1 MKKRLFSILGILLAI
16 FSFTNVFALSKSDM
30 TTLKL
35 KSIKKLT
42 NPSGFSSVQGGTTT
56 DKYIVSLFRNSTDT
70 KTAIVVLN
78 KNNYKKTKLGGT
90 NYKLGHGNSA
100 TYNNKTNE
108 VLTMDKNIVHVLS
121 ASTFKEKKKIK
132 LDKTYHA
139 IGYDSKT
146 NQYVLASSSGNK
158 TIFHIM
164 DENFK
169 EKSKFSI
176 VVNMTRQ
183 SLTVKNGVIYYC
195 TYESGKKTK
204 YQKQYDGVLK
214 SKENAIYVYDLNGNK
229 KTIYYIPKTYNNES
243 FNEIENVSFDGD
255 KIIVQFNQHGK
266 TGYYTSVSKL
276 KNYTLTGN
284 SKNNS
289 SNTNNN
295 TNNTN
300 SNNNSNSTNKSDSSN
315 NTNKDSSSNNNS
327 SSTNNNNKD
336 NTNSSKNNT
345 NDSSKND
352 GNTNNTNNGNDNV
365 NSSNTNNGNSV
376 NNSTSSSTSS
386 NDENN
391 IKDTNT
397 SSNDES
403 NIKDTNTS
411 TNEKTSNNISNNN
424 SNVGDNISSNT
435 QVVKVPN
442 TASSSYFWVIG
453 LIVLG
458 MVFTYI
464 KRINKK

>member
-70 KTAIVVLN
+70 KTAIVILN

-90 NYKLGHGNSA
+90 NYKLGHSNSA

-121 ASTFKEKKKIK
+121 ATTFKEKKKIK
-132 LDKTYHA
+132 LDKMYHA

-146 NQYVLASSSGNK
+146 NQYVLAASSGNK

-164 DENFK
+164 DVNFK

-266 TGYYTSVSKL
+266 AGYYTSISKL

-289 SNTNNN
+289 SNTKNN
-295 TNNTN
+295 TNNVN
-300 SNNNSNSTNKSDSSN
+300 SNSSSNSTNKSDSSN
-315 NTNKDSSSNNNS
+315 NNLSNINNKNETNNNINSSNNETNSSNNTFNINNTNTSNKDS
-327 SSTNNNNKD
+327 
-336 NTNSSKNNT
+336 
-345 NDSSKND
+345 
-352 GNTNNTNNGNDNV
+352 
-365 NSSNTNNGNSV
+365 
-376 NNSTSSSTSS
+376 
-386 NDENN
+386 
-391 IKDTNT
+391 NT
-397 SSNDES
+397 SSNGL
-403 NIKDTNTS
+403 KDTQNTNTS
-411 TNEKTSNNISNNN
+411 NTNKTSNNSISNNTKRSTAN
-424 SNVGDNISSNT
+424 NISNVDNSRSST
-435 QVVKVPN
+435 KIVKVPN
-442 TASSSYFWVIG
+442 TDTNSYIEIIG
-453 LIVLG
+453 LFIIVGALLFI
-458 MVFTYI
+458 VKLKIFYE
-464 KRINKK
+464 K

>member
-70 KTAIVVLN
+70 KTAIVILN

-90 NYKLGHGNSA
+90 NYKLGHSNSA

-121 ASTFKEKKKIK
+121 ATTFKEKKKIK

-146 NQYVLASSSGNK
+146 NQYVLAASSGNK

-164 DENFK
+164 DVNFK

-266 TGYYTSVSKL
+266 AGYYTSISKL

-284 SKNNS
+284 SKNNNS
-289 SNTNNN
+289 SNTKNN
-295 TNNTN
+295 TNNVN
-300 SNNNSNSTNKSDSSN
+300 SNSSSNSTNKSDSSN
-315 NTNKDSSSNNNS
+315 NNSNNTNKDNSSNNNLS
-327 SSTNNNNKD
+327 NINNKNETNNNINSS
-336 NTNSSKNNT
+336 NNETNSSNNTFNINNT
-345 NDSSKND
+345 NTSNKDS
-352 GNTNNTNNGNDNV
+352 
-365 NSSNTNNGNSV
+365 
-376 NNSTSSSTSS
+376 
-386 NDENN
+386 
-391 IKDTNT
+391 NT
-397 SSNDES
+397 SSNGL
-403 NIKDTNTS
+403 KDTQNTNTS
-411 TNEKTSNNISNNN
+411 NTNKTSNNSISNNTKRSTAN
-424 SNVGDNISSNT
+424 NISNVDNSRSST
-435 QVVKVPN
+435 KIVKVPN
-442 TASSSYFWVIG
+442 TDTNSYIEIIG
-453 LIVLG
+453 LFIIVGALLFI
-458 MVFTYI
+458 VKLKIFYE
-464 KRINKK
+464 K

>member
-42 NPSGFSSVQGGTTT
+42 NPRGFSSVQGGTTT

-121 ASTFKEKKKIK
+121 ATTFKEKKKIK

-146 NQYVLASSSGNK
+146 NQYVLAASSGNK

-164 DENFK
+164 DETFK

-243 FNEIENVSFDGD
+243 FNEIENVSFNGD

-266 TGYYTSVSKL
+266 AGYYTSISKL

-284 SKNNS
+284 TKNNS
-289 SNTNNN
+289 SNTKNN
-295 TNNTN
+295 TNNVN
-300 SNNNSNSTNKSDSSN
+300 SNSSSNSTNISDSSNNNSN
-315 NTNKDSSSNNNS
+315 NTNKDNSSNNNLS
-327 SSTNNNNKD
+327 NINNKNETNNNMNSS
-336 NTNSSKNNT
+336 NNETNSSNNTFNINNT
-345 NDSSKND
+345 NTSNKDS
-352 GNTNNTNNGNDNV
+352 
-365 NSSNTNNGNSV
+365 
-376 NNSTSSSTSS
+376 
-386 NDENN
+386 
-391 IKDTNT
+391 NT
-397 SSNDES
+397 SSNGL
-403 NIKDTNTS
+403 KDTQNTNTS
-411 TNEKTSNNISNNN
+411 NTNKTSNNSISNNTKRSTAN
-424 SNVGDNISSNT
+424 NISNVDNSRSST
-435 QVVKVPN
+435 KIVKVPN
-442 TASSSYFWVIG
+442 TDTNSYIEIIG
-453 LIVLG
+453 LFIIVGALLFI
-458 MVFTYI
+458 VKLKIFYE
-464 KRINKK
+464 K

>member
-70 KTAIVVLN
+70 KTAIVILN

-90 NYKLGHGNSA
+90 NYKLGHSNSA

-121 ASTFKEKKKIK
+121 ATTFKEKKKIK
-132 LDKTYHA
+132 LNKTYHA

-146 NQYVLASSSGNK
+146 NQYVLAASSGNK

-164 DENFK
+164 DVNFK

-266 TGYYTSVSKL
+266 AGYYTSISKL

-284 SKNNS
+284 SKNNNS
-289 SNTNNN
+289 SNTKNN
-295 TNNTN
+295 TNNVN
-300 SNNNSNSTNKSDSSN
+300 SNSSSNSTNKSDSSN
-315 NTNKDSSSNNNS
+315 NNSNNTNKDNSSNNNLS
-327 SSTNNNNKD
+327 NINNKNETNNNINSS
-336 NTNSSKNNT
+336 NNETNSSSNTFNINNT
-345 NDSSKND
+345 NTSNKDS
-352 GNTNNTNNGNDNV
+352 
-365 NSSNTNNGNSV
+365 
-376 NNSTSSSTSS
+376 
-386 NDENN
+386 
-391 IKDTNT
+391 NT
-397 SSNDES
+397 SSNGL
-403 NIKDTNTS
+403 KDTQNTNTS
-411 TNEKTSNNISNNN
+411 NTNKTSNNSISNNTKRSTAN
-424 SNVGDNISSNT
+424 NISNVDNSRSST
-435 QVVKVPN
+435 KIVKVPN
-442 TASSSYFWVIG
+442 TDTNSYIEIIG
-453 LIVLG
+453 LFIIVGALLFI
-458 MVFTYI
+458 VKLKIFYE
-464 KRINKK
+464 K

>member
-30 TTLKL
+30 ATLKL

-42 NPSGFSSVQGGTTT
+42 NPRGFSSVQGGTTT

-70 KTAIVVLN
+70 KTAIVILN

-108 VLTMDKNIVHVLS
+108 VLTIDKNIVHVLS
-121 ASTFKEKKKIK
+121 ATTFKEKKKIK

-146 NQYVLASSSGNK
+146 NQYVLAASSGNK

-164 DENFK
+164 DVNFK

-266 TGYYTSVSKL
+266 AGYYTSISKL

-284 SKNNS
+284 TK
-289 SNTNNN
+289 NN
-295 TNNTN
+295 TNNVN
-300 SNNNSNSTNKSDSSN
+300 SNSSSNSTNKSDSSN
-315 NTNKDSSSNNNS
+315 NNSNNTNKDNSSNNNLS
-327 SSTNNNNKD
+327 NINNKNETNNNINSS
-336 NTNSSKNNT
+336 NNETNSSSNTFNINNT
-345 NDSSKND
+345 NISNKDS
-352 GNTNNTNNGNDNV
+352 
-365 NSSNTNNGNSV
+365 
-376 NNSTSSSTSS
+376 
-386 NDENN
+386 
-391 IKDTNT
+391 NT
-397 SSNDES
+397 SSNGL
-403 NIKDTNTS
+403 KDTQNTNTS
-411 TNEKTSNNISNNN
+411 NTNKTSNNSISNNTKRSTAN
-424 SNVGDNISSNT
+424 NISNVDNSRSST
-435 QVVKVPN
+435 KIVKVPN
-442 TASSSYFWVIG
+442 TDTNSYIEIIG
-453 LIVLG
+453 LFIIVGALLFI
-458 MVFTYI
+458 VKLKIFYE
-464 KRINKK
+464 K

>member
-42 NPSGFSSVQGGTTT
+42 NPRGFSSVQGGTTT

-70 KTAIVVLN
+70 KTAVVVLN

-121 ASTFKEKKKIK
+121 ATTFKEKKKIK
-132 LDKTYHA
+132 LDKTYHS

-146 NQYVLASSSGNK
+146 NQYVLAASSGNK

-266 TGYYTSVSKL
+266 AGYYTSISKL

-284 SKNNS
+284 TKNNSS

-295 TNNTN
+295 TNNVN
-300 SNNNSNSTNKSDSSN
+300 SNSNSNSTNKSDSSN

-327 SSTNNNNKD
+327 SNTNNKNKD

-345 NDSSKND
+345 NNV
-352 GNTNNTNNGNDNV
+352 NNSNNVNGNV
-365 NSSNTNNGNSV
+365 NSSNTNNDNNTNNST
-376 NNSTSSSTSS
+376 NNSTSS
-386 NDENN
+386 ND
-391 IKDTNT
+391 K
-397 SSNDES
+397 S
-403 NIKDTNTS
+403 NIKDTNIS
-411 TNEKTSNNISNNN
+411 TNEKISNNN
-424 SNVGDNISSNT
+424 SNNISNVGDNISSNT
-435 QVVKVPN
+435 QVVSVPN
-442 TASSSYFWVIG
+442 TASSSYFGIIG

-464 KRINKK
+464 KRISNK

>member
-42 NPSGFSSVQGGTTT
+42 NPRGFSSVQGGTTT

-78 KNNYKKTKLGGT
+78 KKNYKKTKLGGT

-121 ASTFKEKKKIK
+121 ATTFKEKKKIK

-146 NQYVLASSSGNK
+146 NQYVLAASSGNK

-164 DENFK
+164 DETFK

-266 TGYYTSVSKL
+266 AGYYTSISKL

-284 SKNNS
+284 TK
-289 SNTNNN
+289 NN
-295 TNNTN
+295 TNNVN
-300 SNNNSNSTNKSDSSN
+300 SNSSSNSTNISDSSN
-315 NTNKDSSSNNNS
+315 NNLSNINNKNETNNNMNSSNNETNSSNNTFNINNTNTSNKDS
-327 SSTNNNNKD
+327 
-336 NTNSSKNNT
+336 
-345 NDSSKND
+345 
-352 GNTNNTNNGNDNV
+352 
-365 NSSNTNNGNSV
+365 
-376 NNSTSSSTSS
+376 
-386 NDENN
+386 
-391 IKDTNT
+391 NT
-397 SSNDES
+397 SSNGL
-403 NIKDTNTS
+403 KDTQNTNTS
-411 TNEKTSNNISNNN
+411 NTNKTSNNSISNNTKRSTAN
-424 SNVGDNISSNT
+424 NISNVDSSRSST
-435 QVVKVPN
+435 KIVKVPN
-442 TASSSYFWVIG
+442 TDTNSYIEIIG
-453 LIVLG
+453 LFIIVGALLFI
-458 MVFTYI
+458 VKLKIFYE
-464 KRINKK
+464 K

>member
-42 NPSGFSSVQGGTTT
+42 NPRGFSSVQGGTTT

-121 ASTFKEKKKIK
+121 ATTFKEKKKIK

-266 TGYYTSVSKL
+266 AGYYTSISKL

-284 SKNNS
+284 SKNNNSSNTKNNS

-295 TNNTN
+295 TNNVN
-300 SNNNSNSTNKSDSSN
+300 SNSNSNSTNKSDSSN

-327 SSTNNNNKD
+327 SNTNNNNKD

-345 NDSSKND
+345 NNV
-352 GNTNNTNNGNDNV
+352 NNSNNVNGNV
-365 NSSNTNNGNSV
+365 NSSNTNNDNNTNNST
-376 NNSTSSSTSS
+376 NNSTSS
-386 NDENN
+386 ND
-391 IKDTNT
+391 K
-397 SSNDES
+397 S
-403 NIKDTNTS
+403 NIKDTNIS
-411 TNEKTSNNISNNN
+411 TNEKISNNN
-424 SNVGDNISSNT
+424 SNNISNVGDNSNSNT
-435 QVVKVPN
+435 QVVSVPN
-442 TASSSYFWVIG
+442 TATSSYFGIIG

-464 KRINKK
+464 KRISNK

>member
-70 KTAIVVLN
+70 KTAIVILN

-108 VLTMDKNIVHVLS
+108 VLTIDKNIVHVLS
-121 ASTFKEKKKIK
+121 ATTFKEKKKIK

-164 DENFK
+164 DINFK

-266 TGYYTSVSKL
+266 AGYYTSISKL

-284 SKNNS
+284 SKNNNS
-289 SNTNNN
+289 SNTKNN
-295 TNNTN
+295 TNNVN
-300 SNNNSNSTNKSDSSN
+300 SNSSSNSTNKSDSSN
-315 NTNKDSSSNNNS
+315 NNSNNTNKDNSSNNNLS
-327 SSTNNNNKD
+327 NINNKNETNNNN
-336 NTNSSKNNT
+336 NINSSNNETNSSNNTFNINNT
-345 NDSSKND
+345 NTSNKDS
-352 GNTNNTNNGNDNV
+352 
-365 NSSNTNNGNSV
+365 
-376 NNSTSSSTSS
+376 
-386 NDENN
+386 
-391 IKDTNT
+391 NT
-397 SSNDES
+397 SSNGL
-403 NIKDTNTS
+403 KDTQNTNTS
-411 TNEKTSNNISNNN
+411 NTNKTSNNSISNNTKRSTAN
-424 SNVGDNISSNT
+424 NISNVDNSRSST
-435 QVVKVPN
+435 KIVKVPN
-442 TASSSYFWVIG
+442 TDTNSYIEIIG
-453 LIVLG
+453 LFIIVGALLFI
-458 MVFTYI
+458 VKLKIFYE
-464 KRINKK
+464 K

>member
-1 MKKRLFSILGILLAI
+1 MQYLVLLMFLLLVRVI
-16 FSFTNVFALSKSDM
+16 

-42 NPSGFSSVQGGTTT
+42 NPRGFSSVQGGTTT

-121 ASTFKEKKKIK
+121 ATTFKEKKKIK

-146 NQYVLASSSGNK
+146 NQYVLAASSGNK

-243 FNEIENVSFDGD
+243 FNEIENVSFNGD

-266 TGYYTSVSKL
+266 AGYYTSISKL

-284 SKNNS
+284 TKNNS
-289 SNTNNN
+289 SNTKNN
-295 TNNTN
+295 TNNVN
-300 SNNNSNSTNKSDSSN
+300 SNSSSNSTNISDSSNNNSN
-315 NTNKDSSSNNNS
+315 NTNKDNSSNNNLS
-327 SSTNNNNKD
+327 NINNKNETTNNMNSSNNE
-336 NTNSSKNNT
+336 TNSSNNTFNINNT
-345 NDSSKND
+345 NTSNKDS
-352 GNTNNTNNGNDNV
+352 
-365 NSSNTNNGNSV
+365 
-376 NNSTSSSTSS
+376 
-386 NDENN
+386 
-391 IKDTNT
+391 NT
-397 SSNDES
+397 SSNGL
-403 NIKDTNTS
+403 KDTQNTNTS
-411 TNEKTSNNISNNN
+411 NTNKTSNNSISNNTKRSTAN
-424 SNVGDNISSNT
+424 NISNVDNSRSST
-435 QVVKVPN
+435 KIVKVPN
-442 TASSSYFWVIG
+442 TDTNSYIEIIG
-453 LIVLG
+453 LFIIVGALLFI
-458 MVFTYI
+458 VKLKIFYE
-464 KRINKK
+464 K

>member
-30 TTLKL
+30 ATLKL

-42 NPSGFSSVQGGTTT
+42 NPRGFSSVQGGTTT

-121 ASTFKEKKKIK
+121 ATTFKEKKKIK

-146 NQYVLASSSGNK
+146 NQYVLAASSGNK

-266 TGYYTSVSKL
+266 AGYYTSISKL

-284 SKNNS
+284 SKNNNSSNTKNNS

-295 TNNTN
+295 TNNVN
-300 SNNNSNSTNKSDSSN
+300 SNSNSNSTNKSDSSN

-327 SSTNNNNKD
+327 SNTNNNNKD

-345 NDSSKND
+345 NNVNNSNNVNGNVNLSNTNND
-352 GNTNNTNNGNDNV
+352 NNTNN
-365 NSSNTNNGNSV
+365 ST
-376 NNSTSSSTSS
+376 NNSTSS
-386 NDENN
+386 ND
-391 IKDTNT
+391 K
-397 SSNDES
+397 S
-403 NIKDTNTS
+403 NIKDTNIS
-411 TNEKTSNNISNNN
+411 TNEKISNNN
-424 SNVGDNISSNT
+424 SNNISNVGDNSNSNT
-435 QVVKVPN
+435 QVVSVPN
-442 TASSSYFWVIG
+442 TASSSYFGIIG

-464 KRINKK
+464 KRISNK

>member
-70 KTAIVVLN
+70 KTAVVVLN

-108 VLTMDKNIVHVLS
+108 VLTIDKNIVHVLS
-121 ASTFKEKKKIK
+121 ATTFKEKKKIK

-146 NQYVLASSSGNK
+146 NQYVLAASSGNK

-164 DENFK
+164 DVNFK

-266 TGYYTSVSKL
+266 AGYYTSISKL

-284 SKNNS
+284 SKNNNS
-289 SNTNNN
+289 SNTKNN
-295 TNNTN
+295 TNNVN
-300 SNNNSNSTNKSDSSN
+300 SNSSSNSTNKSDSSN
-315 NTNKDSSSNNNS
+315 NNSNNTNKDNSSNNNLS
-327 SSTNNNNKD
+327 NINNKNETNNNN
-336 NTNSSKNNT
+336 NINSSNNETNSSNNTFNINNT
-345 NDSSKND
+345 NTSNKDS
-352 GNTNNTNNGNDNV
+352 
-365 NSSNTNNGNSV
+365 
-376 NNSTSSSTSS
+376 
-386 NDENN
+386 
-391 IKDTNT
+391 NT
-397 SSNDES
+397 SSNGL
-403 NIKDTNTS
+403 KDTQNTNTS
-411 TNEKTSNNISNNN
+411 NTNKTSNNSISNNTKRSTAN
-424 SNVGDNISSNT
+424 NISNVDNSRSST
-435 QVVKVPN
+435 KIVKVPN
-442 TASSSYFWVIG
+442 TDTNSYIEIIG
-453 LIVLG
+453 LFIIVGALLFI
-458 MVFTYI
+458 VKLKIFYE
-464 KRINKK
+464 K

>member
-42 NPSGFSSVQGGTTT
+42 NPRGFSSVQGGTTT

-70 KTAIVVLN
+70 KTAVVVLN

-90 NYKLGHGNSA
+90 NYKLGHSNSA

-121 ASTFKEKKKIK
+121 ATTFKEKKKIK

-146 NQYVLASSSGNK
+146 NQYVLAASSGNK

-164 DENFK
+164 DETFK

-214 SKENAIYVYDLNGNK
+214 SEENAIYVYDLNGNK

-266 TGYYTSVSKL
+266 AGYYTSISKL

-284 SKNNS
+284 TK
-289 SNTNNN
+289 NN
-295 TNNTN
+295 TNNVN
-300 SNNNSNSTNKSDSSN
+300 SNSSSNSTNISDSSN
-315 NTNKDSSSNNNS
+315 NNLSNINNKNETNNNMNSSNNETNSSNNTFNINNTNTSNKDS
-327 SSTNNNNKD
+327 
-336 NTNSSKNNT
+336 
-345 NDSSKND
+345 
-352 GNTNNTNNGNDNV
+352 
-365 NSSNTNNGNSV
+365 
-376 NNSTSSSTSS
+376 
-386 NDENN
+386 
-391 IKDTNT
+391 NT
-397 SSNDES
+397 SSNGL
-403 NIKDTNTS
+403 KDTQNTNTS
-411 TNEKTSNNISNNN
+411 NTNKTSNNSISNNTKRSTTN
-424 SNVGDNISSNT
+424 NISNVDNSRSST
-435 QVVKVPN
+435 KIVKVPN
-442 TASSSYFWVIG
+442 TDTNSYIEIIG
-453 LIVLG
+453 LFIIVGALLFI
-458 MVFTYI
+458 VKLKIFYE
-464 KRINKK
+464 K

>member
-30 TTLKL
+30 ATLKL

-42 NPSGFSSVQGGTTT
+42 NPRGFSSVQGGTTT

-70 KTAIVVLN
+70 KTAIVILN

-108 VLTMDKNIVHVLS
+108 VLTIDKNIVHVLS
-121 ASTFKEKKKIK
+121 ATTFKEKKKIK

-146 NQYVLASSSGNK
+146 NQYVLAASSGNK

-164 DENFK
+164 DVNFK

-266 TGYYTSVSKL
+266 AGYYTSISKL

-284 SKNNS
+284 SKNN
-289 SNTNNN
+289 TNNV
-295 TNNTN
+295 N
-300 SNNNSNSTNKSDSSN
+300 SNSSSNSTNKSDSSN
-315 NTNKDSSSNNNS
+315 NNSNNTNKDNSSNNNLS
-327 SSTNNNNKD
+327 NINNKNETNNNMNSS
-336 NTNSSKNNT
+336 NNETNSSNNTFNINNT
-345 NDSSKND
+345 NTSNKDS
-352 GNTNNTNNGNDNV
+352 
-365 NSSNTNNGNSV
+365 
-376 NNSTSSSTSS
+376 
-386 NDENN
+386 
-391 IKDTNT
+391 NT
-397 SSNDES
+397 SSNGL
-403 NIKDTNTS
+403 KDTQNTNTS
-411 TNEKTSNNISNNN
+411 NTNKTSNNSISNNTKRSTAN
-424 SNVGDNISSNT
+424 NISNVDNSRSST
-435 QVVKVPN
+435 KIVKVPN
-442 TASSSYFWVIG
+442 TDTNSYIEIIG
-453 LIVLG
+453 LFIIVGALLFI
-458 MVFTYI
+458 VKLKIFYE
-464 KRINKK
+464 K

>member
-42 NPSGFSSVQGGTTT
+42 NPRGFSSVQGGTTT

-121 ASTFKEKKKIK
+121 ATTFKEKKKIK

-146 NQYVLASSSGNK
+146 NQYVLAASSGNK

-243 FNEIENVSFDGD
+243 FNEIENVSFNGN

-266 TGYYTSVSKL
+266 AGYYTSISKL

-284 SKNNS
+284 SKNNNS

-295 TNNTN
+295 TNNVN
-300 SNNNSNSTNKSDSSN
+300 SNSNSNSTNKSDSSN
-315 NTNKDSSSNNNS
+315 NNSNNTNKDNSSNNNLS
-327 SSTNNNNKD
+327 NINNKNETNNNMNSS
-336 NTNSSKNNT
+336 NNETNSSNNTFNINNT
-345 NDSSKND
+345 NTSNKDS
-352 GNTNNTNNGNDNV
+352 
-365 NSSNTNNGNSV
+365 
-376 NNSTSSSTSS
+376 
-386 NDENN
+386 
-391 IKDTNT
+391 NT
-397 SSNDES
+397 SSNGL
-403 NIKDTNTS
+403 KDTQNTNTS
-411 TNEKTSNNISNNN
+411 NTNKTSNNSISNNTKRSTAN
-424 SNVGDNISSNT
+424 NISNVDNSRSST
-435 QVVKVPN
+435 KIVKVPN
-442 TASSSYFWVIG
+442 TDTNSYIEIIG
-453 LIVLG
+453 LFIIVGALLFI
-458 MVFTYI
+458 VKLKIFYE
-464 KRINKK
+464 K

>member
-42 NPSGFSSVQGGTTT
+42 NPRGFSSVQGGTTT

-121 ASTFKEKKKIK
+121 ATTFKEKKKIK

-146 NQYVLASSSGNK
+146 NQYVLAASSGNK

-266 TGYYTSVSKL
+266 AGYYTSISKL

-284 SKNNS
+284 SKNNNSSNTKNNS

-295 TNNTN
+295 TNNVN
-300 SNNNSNSTNKSDSSN
+300 SNSNSNSTNKSDSSN

-327 SSTNNNNKD
+327 SNTNNNNKD

-345 NDSSKND
+345 NNV
-352 GNTNNTNNGNDNV
+352 NNSNNVNGNV
-365 NSSNTNNGNSV
+365 NSSNTNNDNNTNNST
-376 NNSTSSSTSS
+376 NNSTSS
-386 NDENN
+386 ND
-391 IKDTNT
+391 K
-397 SSNDES
+397 S
-403 NIKDTNTS
+403 NIKDTNIS
-411 TNEKTSNNISNNN
+411 TNEKISNNN
-424 SNVGDNISSNT
+424 SNNISNVGDNSNSNT
-435 QVVKVPN
+435 QVVSVPN
-442 TASSSYFWVIG
+442 TATSSYFGIIG

-464 KRINKK
+464 KRISNK

>member
-42 NPSGFSSVQGGTTT
+42 NPRGFSSVQGGTTT

-78 KNNYKKTKLGGT
+78 KKNYKKTKLGGT

-121 ASTFKEKKKIK
+121 ATTFKEKKKIK

-146 NQYVLASSSGNK
+146 NQYVLAASSGNK

-164 DENFK
+164 DVNFK

-266 TGYYTSVSKL
+266 AGYYTSISKL

-284 SKNNS
+284 SKNNNS
-289 SNTNNN
+289 SNTKNN
-295 TNNTN
+295 TNNVN
-300 SNNNSNSTNKSDSSN
+300 SNSSSNSTNKSDSSN
-315 NTNKDSSSNNNS
+315 NNSNNTNKDNSSNNNLS
-327 SSTNNNNKD
+327 NINNKNETNNNMNSS
-336 NTNSSKNNT
+336 NNETNSSNNTFNINNT
-345 NDSSKND
+345 NTSNKDS
-352 GNTNNTNNGNDNV
+352 
-365 NSSNTNNGNSV
+365 
-376 NNSTSSSTSS
+376 
-386 NDENN
+386 
-391 IKDTNT
+391 NT
-397 SSNDES
+397 SSNGL
-403 NIKDTNTS
+403 KDTQNTNTS
-411 TNEKTSNNISNNN
+411 NTNKTSNNSISNNTKRSTAN
-424 SNVGDNISSNT
+424 NISNVDNSRSST
-435 QVVKVPN
+435 KIVKVPN
-442 TASSSYFWVIG
+442 TDTNSYIEIIG
-453 LIVLG
+453 LFIIVGALLFI
-458 MVFTYI
+458 VKLKIFYE
-464 KRINKK
+464 K

>member
-42 NPSGFSSVQGGTTT
+42 NPRGFSSVQGGTTT

-70 KTAIVVLN
+70 KTAIVILN

-108 VLTMDKNIVHVLS
+108 VLTIDKNIVHVLS
-121 ASTFKEKKKIK
+121 ATTFKEKKKIK

-146 NQYVLASSSGNK
+146 NQYVLAASSGNK

-164 DENFK
+164 DVNFK

-266 TGYYTSVSKL
+266 AGYYTSISKL

-284 SKNNS
+284 TK
-289 SNTNNN
+289 NN
-295 TNNTN
+295 TNNVN
-300 SNNNSNSTNKSDSSN
+300 SNSSSNSTNISDSSN
-315 NTNKDSSSNNNS
+315 NNLSNINNKNETNNNMNSSNNETNSSNNTFNINNTNTSNKDS
-327 SSTNNNNKD
+327 
-336 NTNSSKNNT
+336 
-345 NDSSKND
+345 
-352 GNTNNTNNGNDNV
+352 
-365 NSSNTNNGNSV
+365 
-376 NNSTSSSTSS
+376 
-386 NDENN
+386 
-391 IKDTNT
+391 NT
-397 SSNDES
+397 SSNGL
-403 NIKDTNTS
+403 KDTQNTNTS
-411 TNEKTSNNISNNN
+411 NTNKTSNNSISNNTKRSTAN
-424 SNVGDNISSNT
+424 NISNVDNSRSST
-435 QVVKVPN
+435 KIVKVPN
-442 TASSSYFWVIG
+442 TDTNSYIEIIG
-453 LIVLG
+453 LFIIVGALLFI
-458 MVFTYI
+458 VKLKIFYE
-464 KRINKK
+464 K

>member
-1 MKKRLFSILGILLAI
+1 MKKKLFSILGILLAI

-30 TTLKL
+30 ATLKL

-42 NPSGFSSVQGGTTT
+42 NPRGFSSVQGGTTT

-121 ASTFKEKKKIK
+121 ATTFKEKKKIK

-146 NQYVLASSSGNK
+146 NQYVLAASSGNK

-164 DENFK
+164 DVNFK

-266 TGYYTSVSKL
+266 AVYYTSISKL

-284 SKNNS
+284 SKNNNSSNTKNNS

-295 TNNTN
+295 TNNVN
-300 SNNNSNSTNKSDSSN
+300 SNSNSNSTNKSDSSN

-327 SSTNNNNKD
+327 SNTNNNNKD

-345 NDSSKND
+345 NNVNNSNNVNGNVNLSNTNND
-352 GNTNNTNNGNDNV
+352 NNTNN
-365 NSSNTNNGNSV
+365 ST
-376 NNSTSSSTSS
+376 NNSTSS
-386 NDENN
+386 ND
-391 IKDTNT
+391 K
-397 SSNDES
+397 S
-403 NIKDTNTS
+403 NIKDTNIS
-411 TNEKTSNNISNNN
+411 TNEKISNNN
-424 SNVGDNISSNT
+424 SNNISNVGDNSNSNT
-435 QVVKVPN
+435 QVVSVPN
-442 TASSSYFWVIG
+442 TASSSYFGIIG

-464 KRINKK
+464 KRISNK

>member
-16 FSFTNVFALSKSDM
+16 FSFTNVFALSNSDM

-42 NPSGFSSVQGGTTT
+42 NPRGFSSVQGGTTT

-121 ASTFKEKKKIK
+121 ATTFKEKKKIK

-146 NQYVLASSSGNK
+146 NQYVLAASSGNK

-164 DENFK
+164 DETFK

-243 FNEIENVSFDGD
+243 FNEIENVSFNGD

-266 TGYYTSVSKL
+266 AGYYTSISKL

-284 SKNNS
+284 TKNNS
-289 SNTNNN
+289 SNTKNN
-295 TNNTN
+295 TNNVN
-300 SNNNSNSTNKSDSSN
+300 SNSSSNSTNISDSSNNNSN
-315 NTNKDSSSNNNS
+315 NTNKDNSSNNNLS
-327 SSTNNNNKD
+327 NINNKNETNNNMNSS
-336 NTNSSKNNT
+336 NNETNSSNNTFNINNT
-345 NDSSKND
+345 NTSNKDS
-352 GNTNNTNNGNDNV
+352 
-365 NSSNTNNGNSV
+365 
-376 NNSTSSSTSS
+376 
-386 NDENN
+386 
-391 IKDTNT
+391 NT
-397 SSNDES
+397 SSNGL
-403 NIKDTNTS
+403 KDTQNTNTS
-411 TNEKTSNNISNNN
+411 NTNKTSNNSISNNTKRSTAN
-424 SNVGDNISSNT
+424 NISNVDNSRSST
-435 QVVKVPN
+435 KIVKVPN
-442 TASSSYFWVIG
+442 TDTNSYIEIIG
-453 LIVLG
+453 LFIIVGALLFI
-458 MVFTYI
+458 VKLKIFYE
-464 KRINKK
+464 K

>member
-35 KSIKKLT
+35 KNIKKLT

-70 KTAIVVLN
+70 KTAVVVLN

-100 TYNNKTNE
+100 TYNKKTNE

-121 ASTFKEKKKIK
+121 ATTFKEKKKIK

-146 NQYVLASSSGNK
+146 NQYVLAASSGNK

-195 TYESGKKTK
+195 TYESGRKTK

-266 TGYYTSVSKL
+266 AGYYTSISKL

-284 SKNNS
+284 SKNNN
-289 SNTNNN
+289 SNTKNN
-295 TNNTN
+295 TNNV
-300 SNNNSNSTNKSDSSN
+300 NSNSNSNSANKND
-315 NTNKDSSSNNNS
+315 SSNNNS
-327 SSTNNNNKD
+327 SNTNNKNKD

-345 NDSSKND
+345 NDSSKNND
-352 GNTNNTNNGNDNV
+352 NSNNINNSNNTNNSNNVNGNA
-365 NSSNTNNGNSV
+365 NSSNNGDNANNSIS
-376 NNSTSSSTSS
+376 NSTS
-386 NDENN
+386 N
-391 IKDTNT
+391 NT
-397 SSNDES
+397 SPNDES
-403 NIKDTNTS
+403 NIKDTNIS
-411 TNEKTSNNISNNN
+411 TNEKISNNN
-424 SNVGDNISSNT
+424 SNNISNVGDNISSNT
-435 QVVKVPN
+435 QVVSVPN
-442 TASSSYFWVIG
+442 TASSSYFGIIG

-464 KRINKK
+464 KRISNK

>member
-30 TTLKL
+30 ATLKL

-42 NPSGFSSVQGGTTT
+42 NPRGFSSVQGGTTT

-70 KTAIVVLN
+70 KTAVVVLN

-121 ASTFKEKKKIK
+121 ATTFKEKKKIK

-146 NQYVLASSSGNK
+146 NQYVLAASSGNK

-164 DENFK
+164 DVNFK

-266 TGYYTSVSKL
+266 AGYYTSISKL

-289 SNTNNN
+289 SNTKNN
-295 TNNTN
+295 TNNVN
-300 SNNNSNSTNKSDSSN
+300 SNSSSNSTNKSDSSN
-315 NTNKDSSSNNNS
+315 NNSNNTNKDNSSNNNLS
-327 SSTNNNNKD
+327 NINNKNETNNNN
-336 NTNSSKNNT
+336 NINSSNNETNSSNNTFNINNT
-345 NDSSKND
+345 NTSNKDS
-352 GNTNNTNNGNDNV
+352 
-365 NSSNTNNGNSV
+365 
-376 NNSTSSSTSS
+376 
-386 NDENN
+386 
-391 IKDTNT
+391 NT
-397 SSNDES
+397 SSNGL
-403 NIKDTNTS
+403 KDTQNTNTS
-411 TNEKTSNNISNNN
+411 NTNKTSNNSISNNTKRSTAN
-424 SNVGDNISSNT
+424 NISNVDNSRSST
-435 QVVKVPN
+435 KIVKVPN
-442 TASSSYFWVIG
+442 TDTNSYIEIIG
-453 LIVLG
+453 LFIIVGALLFI
-458 MVFTYI
+458 VKLKIFYE
-464 KRINKK
+464 K

>member
-42 NPSGFSSVQGGTTT
+42 NPRGFSSVQGGTTT

-121 ASTFKEKKKIK
+121 TTTFKEKKKIK

-146 NQYVLASSSGNK
+146 NQYVLAASSGNK

-243 FNEIENVSFDGD
+243 FNEIENVSFNGD

-266 TGYYTSVSKL
+266 AGYYTSISKL

-284 SKNNS
+284 TKNNS
-289 SNTNNN
+289 SNTKNN
-295 TNNTN
+295 TNNVN
-300 SNNNSNSTNKSDSSN
+300 SNSSSNSTNKSDSSN
-315 NTNKDSSSNNNS
+315 NNSNNTNKDNSSNNNLS
-327 SSTNNNNKD
+327 NINNKNETNNNMNSS
-336 NTNSSKNNT
+336 NNETNSSNNTFNINNT
-345 NDSSKND
+345 NTSNKDS
-352 GNTNNTNNGNDNV
+352 
-365 NSSNTNNGNSV
+365 
-376 NNSTSSSTSS
+376 
-386 NDENN
+386 
-391 IKDTNT
+391 NT
-397 SSNDES
+397 SSNGL
-403 NIKDTNTS
+403 KDTQNTNTS
-411 TNEKTSNNISNNN
+411 NTNKTSNNSISNNTKRSTAN
-424 SNVGDNISSNT
+424 NISNVDNSRSST
-435 QVVKVPN
+435 KIVKVPN
-442 TASSSYFWVIG
+442 TDTNSYIEIIG
-453 LIVLG
+453 LFIIVGALLFI
-458 MVFTYI
+458 VKLKIFYE
-464 KRINKK
+464 K

>member
-30 TTLKL
+30 ATLKL

-42 NPSGFSSVQGGTTT
+42 NPRGFSSVQGGTTT

-121 ASTFKEKKKIK
+121 ATTFKEKKKIK

-146 NQYVLASSSGNK
+146 NQYVLAASSGNK

-164 DENFK
+164 DVNFK

-266 TGYYTSVSKL
+266 AVYYTSISKL

-284 SKNNS
+284 SKNNNSSNTKNNS

-295 TNNTN
+295 TNNVN
-300 SNNNSNSTNKSDSSN
+300 SNSNSNSTNKSDSSN

-327 SSTNNNNKD
+327 SNTNNNNKD

-345 NDSSKND
+345 NNVNNSNNVNGNVNLSNTNND
-352 GNTNNTNNGNDNV
+352 NNTNN
-365 NSSNTNNGNSV
+365 ST
-376 NNSTSSSTSS
+376 NNSTSS
-386 NDENN
+386 ND
-391 IKDTNT
+391 K
-397 SSNDES
+397 S
-403 NIKDTNTS
+403 NIKDTNIS
-411 TNEKTSNNISNNN
+411 TNEKISNNN
-424 SNVGDNISSNT
+424 SNNISNVGDNSNSNT
-435 QVVKVPN
+435 QVVSVPN
-442 TASSSYFWVIG
+442 TASSSYFGIIG

-464 KRINKK
+464 KRISNK

>member
-42 NPSGFSSVQGGTTT
+42 NPRGFSSVQGGTTT

-121 ASTFKEKKKIK
+121 ATTFKEKKKIK

-146 NQYVLASSSGNK
+146 NQYVLAASSGNK

-195 TYESGKKTK
+195 IYESGKKTK

-243 FNEIENVSFDGD
+243 FNEIENVSFNGD

-266 TGYYTSVSKL
+266 AGYYTSISKL

-284 SKNNS
+284 TKNNS
-289 SNTNNN
+289 SNTKNN
-295 TNNTN
+295 TNNVN
-300 SNNNSNSTNKSDSSN
+300 SNSSSNSTNISDSSN
-315 NTNKDSSSNNNS
+315 NNLSNINNKNETNNNMNSSNNETNSSNNTFNINNTNTSNKDS
-327 SSTNNNNKD
+327 
-336 NTNSSKNNT
+336 
-345 NDSSKND
+345 
-352 GNTNNTNNGNDNV
+352 
-365 NSSNTNNGNSV
+365 
-376 NNSTSSSTSS
+376 
-386 NDENN
+386 
-391 IKDTNT
+391 NT
-397 SSNDES
+397 SSNGL
-403 NIKDTNTS
+403 KDTQNTNTS
-411 TNEKTSNNISNNN
+411 NTNKTSNNSISNNTKRSTAN
-424 SNVGDNISSNT
+424 NISNVDNSRSST
-435 QVVKVPN
+435 KIVKVPN
-442 TASSSYFWVIG
+442 TDTNSYIEIIG
-453 LIVLG
+453 LFIIVGALLFI
-458 MVFTYI
+458 VKLKIFYE
-464 KRINKK
+464 K

>member
-35 KSIKKLT
+35 KNIKKLT

-70 KTAIVVLN
+70 KTAVVVLN

-108 VLTMDKNIVHVLS
+108 VLTMDKNIVHVLN
-121 ASTFKEKKKIK
+121 ATTFKEKKKIK

-195 TYESGKKTK
+195 TYESGRKTK

-229 KTIYYIPKTYNNES
+229 KTIYYSPKTYNNES
-243 FNEIENVSFDGD
+243 FNEIENVSFDRD

-266 TGYYTSVSKL
+266 AGYYTSISKL

-284 SKNNS
+284 SKNNN

-295 TNNTN
+295 TNNVN
-300 SNNNSNSTNKSDSSN
+300 SNSNSNSTNKSDSSN

-327 SSTNNNNKD
+327 SNSNNNNKD

-345 NDSSKND
+345 NDSSKNND
-352 GNTNNTNNGNDNV
+352 NSNNINNSNNTNNSNNVNGNA
-365 NSSNTNNGNSV
+365 NSSNNGDNANNSIS
-376 NNSTSSSTSS
+376 NSTSP
-386 NDENN
+386 
-391 IKDTNT
+391 
-397 SSNDES
+397 NDES
-403 NIKDTNTS
+403 NIKDTNIS
-411 TNEKTSNNISNNN
+411 TNEKISNNN
-424 SNVGDNISSNT
+424 SNNISNVEDNISSNT
-435 QVVKVPN
+435 QVVSVPN
-442 TASSSYFWVIG
+442 TASSSYFGIIG

-464 KRINKK
+464 KRISNK

>member
-42 NPSGFSSVQGGTTT
+42 NPRGFSSVQGGTTT

-78 KNNYKKTKLGGT
+78 KKNYKKTKLGGT

-121 ASTFKEKKKIK
+121 ATTFKEKKKIK

-146 NQYVLASSSGNK
+146 NQYVLAASSGNK

-164 DENFK
+164 DETFK

-243 FNEIENVSFDGD
+243 FNEIENVSFNGD

-266 TGYYTSVSKL
+266 AGYYTSISKL

-284 SKNNS
+284 SKNNNS
-289 SNTNNN
+289 SNTKNN
-295 TNNTN
+295 TNNVN
-300 SNNNSNSTNKSDSSN
+300 SNSSSNSTNISDSSN
-315 NTNKDSSSNNNS
+315 NNLSNINNKNETNNNMNSSNNETNSSNNTFNINNTNTSNKDS
-327 SSTNNNNKD
+327 
-336 NTNSSKNNT
+336 
-345 NDSSKND
+345 
-352 GNTNNTNNGNDNV
+352 
-365 NSSNTNNGNSV
+365 
-376 NNSTSSSTSS
+376 
-386 NDENN
+386 
-391 IKDTNT
+391 NT
-397 SSNDES
+397 SSNGL
-403 NIKDTNTS
+403 KDTQNTNTS
-411 TNEKTSNNISNNN
+411 NTNKTSNNSISNNTKRSTAN
-424 SNVGDNISSNT
+424 NISNVDNSRSST
-435 QVVKVPN
+435 KIVKVPN
-442 TASSSYFWVIG
+442 TDTNSYIEIIG
-453 LIVLG
+453 LFIIVGALLFI
-458 MVFTYI
+458 VKLKIFYE
-464 KRINKK
+464 K

>member
-70 KTAIVVLN
+70 KTAIVILN

-90 NYKLGHGNSA
+90 NYKLGHSNSA

-121 ASTFKEKKKIK
+121 ATTFKEKKKIK

-146 NQYVLASSSGNK
+146 NQYVLAASSGNK

-266 TGYYTSVSKL
+266 AGYYTSISKL

-284 SKNNS
+284 SKNNNS
-289 SNTNNN
+289 SNTKNN
-295 TNNTN
+295 TNNVN
-300 SNNNSNSTNKSDSSN
+300 SNSSSNSTNKSDSSN
-315 NTNKDSSSNNNS
+315 NNSNNTNKDNSSNNNLS
-327 SSTNNNNKD
+327 NINNKNETNNNN
-336 NTNSSKNNT
+336 NINSSNNETNSSNNTFNINNT
-345 NDSSKND
+345 NTSNKDS
-352 GNTNNTNNGNDNV
+352 
-365 NSSNTNNGNSV
+365 
-376 NNSTSSSTSS
+376 
-386 NDENN
+386 
-391 IKDTNT
+391 NT
-397 SSNDES
+397 SSNGL
-403 NIKDTNTS
+403 KDTQNTNTS
-411 TNEKTSNNISNNN
+411 NTNKTSNNSISNNTKRSTAN
-424 SNVGDNISSNT
+424 NISNVDNSRSST
-435 QVVKVPN
+435 KIVKVPN
-442 TASSSYFWVIG
+442 TDTNSYIEIIG
-453 LIVLG
+453 LFIIVGALLFI
-458 MVFTYI
+458 VKLKIFYE
-464 KRINKK
+464 K

>member
-42 NPSGFSSVQGGTTT
+42 NPRGFSSVQGGTTT

-70 KTAIVVLN
+70 KTAIVILN

-90 NYKLGHGNSA
+90 NYKLGHSNSA

-121 ASTFKEKKKIK
+121 ATTFKEKKKIK

-146 NQYVLASSSGNK
+146 NQYVLAASSGNK

-164 DENFK
+164 DVNFK

-266 TGYYTSVSKL
+266 AGYYTSISKL

-284 SKNNS
+284 SKNNNS
-289 SNTNNN
+289 SNTKNN
-295 TNNTN
+295 TNNVN
-300 SNNNSNSTNKSDSSN
+300 SNSSSNSTNKSDSSN
-315 NTNKDSSSNNNS
+315 NNSNNTNKDNSSNNNLS
-327 SSTNNNNKD
+327 NINNKNETNNNINSS
-336 NTNSSKNNT
+336 NNETNSSSNTFNINNT
-345 NDSSKND
+345 NTSNKDS
-352 GNTNNTNNGNDNV
+352 
-365 NSSNTNNGNSV
+365 
-376 NNSTSSSTSS
+376 
-386 NDENN
+386 
-391 IKDTNT
+391 NT
-397 SSNDES
+397 SSNGL
-403 NIKDTNTS
+403 KDTQNTNTS
-411 TNEKTSNNISNNN
+411 NTNKTSNNSISNNTKRSTAN
-424 SNVGDNISSNT
+424 NISNVDNSRSST
-435 QVVKVPN
+435 KIVKVPN
-442 TASSSYFWVIG
+442 TDTNSYIEIIG
-453 LIVLG
+453 LFIIVGALLFI
-458 MVFTYI
+458 VKLKIFYE
-464 KRINKK
+464 K

>member
-16 FSFTNVFALSKSDM
+16 FSFTNVFALSNSDM

-42 NPSGFSSVQGGTTT
+42 NPRGFSSVQGGTTT

-121 ASTFKEKKKIK
+121 ATTFKEKKKIK

-146 NQYVLASSSGNK
+146 NQYVLAASSGNK

-243 FNEIENVSFDGD
+243 FNEIENVSFNGD

-266 TGYYTSVSKL
+266 AGYYTSISKL

-284 SKNNS
+284 TKNNS
-289 SNTNNN
+289 SNTKNN
-295 TNNTN
+295 TNNVN
-300 SNNNSNSTNKSDSSN
+300 SNSSSNSTNISDSSNNNSN
-315 NTNKDSSSNNNS
+315 NTNKDNSSNNNLS
-327 SSTNNNNKD
+327 NINNKNETTNNMNSSNNE
-336 NTNSSKNNT
+336 TNSSNNTFNINNT
-345 NDSSKND
+345 NTSNKDS
-352 GNTNNTNNGNDNV
+352 
-365 NSSNTNNGNSV
+365 
-376 NNSTSSSTSS
+376 
-386 NDENN
+386 
-391 IKDTNT
+391 NT
-397 SSNDES
+397 SSNGL
-403 NIKDTNTS
+403 KDTQNTNTS
-411 TNEKTSNNISNNN
+411 NTNKTSNNSISNNTKRSTAN
-424 SNVGDNISSNT
+424 NISNVDNSRSST
-435 QVVKVPN
+435 KIVKVPN
-442 TASSSYFWVIG
+442 TDTNSYIEIIG
-453 LIVLG
+453 LFIIVGALLFI
-458 MVFTYI
+458 VKLKIFYE
-464 KRINKK
+464 K

>member
-42 NPSGFSSVQGGTTT
+42 NPRGFSSVQGGTTT

-70 KTAIVVLN
+70 KTAVVVLN

-121 ASTFKEKKKIK
+121 ATTFKEKKKIK

-146 NQYVLASSSGNK
+146 NQYVLAASSGNK

-164 DENFK
+164 DETFK

-266 TGYYTSVSKL
+266 AGYYTSISKL

-284 SKNNS
+284 TKNNNS
-289 SNTNNN
+289 SNTKNN
-295 TNNTN
+295 TNNVN
-300 SNNNSNSTNKSDSSN
+300 SNSSSNSTNKSDSSN
-315 NTNKDSSSNNNS
+315 NNSNNTNKDNSSNNNLS
-327 SSTNNNNKD
+327 NINNKNETNNNMNSS
-336 NTNSSKNNT
+336 NNETNSSNNTFNINNT
-345 NDSSKND
+345 NTSNKDS
-352 GNTNNTNNGNDNV
+352 
-365 NSSNTNNGNSV
+365 
-376 NNSTSSSTSS
+376 
-386 NDENN
+386 
-391 IKDTNT
+391 NT
-397 SSNDES
+397 SSNGL
-403 NIKDTNTS
+403 KDTQNTNTS
-411 TNEKTSNNISNNN
+411 NTNKTSNNSISNNTKRSTAN
-424 SNVGDNISSNT
+424 NISNVDNSRSST
-435 QVVKVPN
+435 KIVKVPN
-442 TASSSYFWVIG
+442 TDTNSYIEIIG
-453 LIVLG
+453 LFIIVGALLFI
-458 MVFTYI
+458 VKLKIFYE
-464 KRINKK
+464 K

>member
-70 KTAIVVLN
+70 KTAIVILN

-90 NYKLGHGNSA
+90 NYKLGHSNSA

-108 VLTMDKNIVHVLS
+108 VLTIDKNIVHVLS
-121 ASTFKEKKKIK
+121 ATTFKEKKKIK

-146 NQYVLASSSGNK
+146 NQYVLAASSGNK

-164 DENFK
+164 DINFK

-266 TGYYTSVSKL
+266 AGYYTSISKL

-284 SKNNS
+284 SKNNNS
-289 SNTNNN
+289 SNTKNN
-295 TNNTN
+295 TNNVN
-300 SNNNSNSTNKSDSSN
+300 SNSSSNSTNKSDSSN
-315 NTNKDSSSNNNS
+315 NNSNNTNKDNSSNNNLS
-327 SSTNNNNKD
+327 NINNKNETNNNN
-336 NTNSSKNNT
+336 NINSSNNETNSSNNTFNINNT
-345 NDSSKND
+345 NTSNKDS
-352 GNTNNTNNGNDNV
+352 
-365 NSSNTNNGNSV
+365 
-376 NNSTSSSTSS
+376 
-386 NDENN
+386 
-391 IKDTNT
+391 NT
-397 SSNDES
+397 SSNGL
-403 NIKDTNTS
+403 KDTQNTNTS
-411 TNEKTSNNISNNN
+411 NTNKTSNNSISNNTKRSTAN
-424 SNVGDNISSNT
+424 NISNVDNSRSST
-435 QVVKVPN
+435 KIVKVPN
-442 TASSSYFWVIG
+442 TDTNSYIEIIG
-453 LIVLG
+453 LFIIVGALLFI
-458 MVFTYI
+458 VKLKIFYE
-464 KRINKK
+464 K

>member
-30 TTLKL
+30 ATLKL

-42 NPSGFSSVQGGTTT
+42 NPRGFSSVQGGTTT

-70 KTAIVVLN
+70 KTAVVVLN

-108 VLTMDKNIVHVLS
+108 VLTIDKNIVHVLS
-121 ASTFKEKKKIK
+121 ATTFKEKKKIK

-164 DENFK
+164 DETFK
-169 EKSKFSI
+169 EQSKFSI

-266 TGYYTSVSKL
+266 AGYYTSISKL

-284 SKNNS
+284 SKNNNS
-289 SNTNNN
+289 SNTKNN
-295 TNNTN
+295 TNNVN
-300 SNNNSNSTNKSDSSN
+300 SNSSSNSTNKSDSSN
-315 NTNKDSSSNNNS
+315 NNSNNTNKDNSSNNNLS
-327 SSTNNNNKD
+327 NINNKNETNNNINSS
-336 NTNSSKNNT
+336 NNETNSSSNTFNINNT
-345 NDSSKND
+345 NTSNKDS
-352 GNTNNTNNGNDNV
+352 
-365 NSSNTNNGNSV
+365 
-376 NNSTSSSTSS
+376 
-386 NDENN
+386 
-391 IKDTNT
+391 NT
-397 SSNDES
+397 SSNGL
-403 NIKDTNTS
+403 KDTQNTNTS
-411 TNEKTSNNISNNN
+411 NTNKTSNNSISNNTKRSTAN
-424 SNVGDNISSNT
+424 NISNVDNSRSST
-435 QVVKVPN
+435 KIVKVPN
-442 TASSSYFWVIG
+442 TDTNSYIEIIG
-453 LIVLG
+453 LFIIVGALLFI
-458 MVFTYI
+458 VKLKIFYE
-464 KRINKK
+464 K

>member
-42 NPSGFSSVQGGTTT
+42 NPRGFSSVQGGTTT

-108 VLTMDKNIVHVLS
+108 VLTMNKNIVHVLS
-121 ASTFKEKKKIK
+121 ATTFKEKKKIK

-146 NQYVLASSSGNK
+146 NQYVLAASSGNK

-266 TGYYTSVSKL
+266 AGYYTSISKL
-276 KNYTLTGN
+276 KNYTLIGN
-284 SKNNS
+284 SKNNNSSNTKNNS

-295 TNNTN
+295 TNNVN
-300 SNNNSNSTNKSDSSN
+300 SNSNSNSTNKSDSSN

-327 SSTNNNNKD
+327 SNTNNNNKD
-336 NTNSSKNNT
+336 NTNSSKNDT
-345 NDSSKND
+345 NNV
-352 GNTNNTNNGNDNV
+352 NNTNNVNGNV
-365 NSSNTNNGNSV
+365 NSSNTNNDNNT
-376 NNSTSSSTSS
+376 NNSTSS
-386 NDENN
+386 ND
-391 IKDTNT
+391 K
-397 SSNDES
+397 S
-403 NIKDTNTS
+403 NIKDTNIS
-411 TNEKTSNNISNNN
+411 TNEKTSNNSSNNT
-424 SNVGDNISSNT
+424 SNVGDNSNSNT
-435 QVVKVPN
+435 QVVSVPN
-442 TASSSYFWVIG
+442 TATSSYFGIIG

-464 KRINKK
+464 KRISNK

>member
-42 NPSGFSSVQGGTTT
+42 NPRGFSSVQGGTTT

-121 ASTFKEKKKIK
+121 ATTFKEKKKIK

-146 NQYVLASSSGNK
+146 NQYVLAASSGNK

-243 FNEIENVSFDGD
+243 FNEIENVSFNGD

-266 TGYYTSVSKL
+266 AGYYTSISKL

-284 SKNNS
+284 TK
-289 SNTNNN
+289 NN
-295 TNNTN
+295 TNNVN
-300 SNNNSNSTNKSDSSN
+300 SNSSSNSTNISDSSNNNSN
-315 NTNKDSSSNNNS
+315 NTNKDNSSNNNLS
-327 SSTNNNNKD
+327 NINNKNETNNNMNSS
-336 NTNSSKNNT
+336 NNETNSSNNTFNINNT
-345 NDSSKND
+345 NTSNKDSNTSFNGLKD
-352 GNTNNTNNGNDNV
+352 TQNTNT
-365 NSSNTNNGNSV
+365 SNTN
-376 NNSTSSSTSS
+376 
-386 NDENN
+386 
-391 IKDTNT
+391 
-397 SSNDES
+397 
-403 NIKDTNTS
+403 
-411 TNEKTSNNISNNN
+411 KTSNNSISNNTKRSTAN
-424 SNVGDNISSNT
+424 NISNVDNSRSST
-435 QVVKVPN
+435 KIVKVPN
-442 TASSSYFWVIG
+442 TDTNSYIEIIG
-453 LIVLG
+453 LFIIVGALLFI
-458 MVFTYI
+458 VKLKIFYE
-464 KRINKK
+464 K

>member
-42 NPSGFSSVQGGTTT
+42 NPRGFSSVQGGTTT

-78 KNNYKKTKLGGT
+78 KKNYKKTKLGGT

-121 ASTFKEKKKIK
+121 ATTFKEKKKIK

-146 NQYVLASSSGNK
+146 NQYVLAASSGNK

-164 DENFK
+164 DETFK

-266 TGYYTSVSKL
+266 AGYYTSISKL

-284 SKNNS
+284 SKNNNS
-289 SNTNNN
+289 SNTKNN
-295 TNNTN
+295 TNNVN
-300 SNNNSNSTNKSDSSN
+300 SNSSSNSTNISDSSN
-315 NTNKDSSSNNNS
+315 NNLSNINNKNETNNNMNSSNNETNSSNNTFNINNTNTSNKDS
-327 SSTNNNNKD
+327 
-336 NTNSSKNNT
+336 
-345 NDSSKND
+345 
-352 GNTNNTNNGNDNV
+352 
-365 NSSNTNNGNSV
+365 
-376 NNSTSSSTSS
+376 
-386 NDENN
+386 
-391 IKDTNT
+391 NT
-397 SSNDES
+397 SSNGL
-403 NIKDTNTS
+403 KDTQNTNTS
-411 TNEKTSNNISNNN
+411 NTNKTSNNSISNNTKRSTAN
-424 SNVGDNISSNT
+424 NISNVDNSRSST
-435 QVVKVPN
+435 KIVKVPN
-442 TASSSYFWVIG
+442 TDTNSYIEIIG
-453 LIVLG
+453 LFIIVGALLFI
-458 MVFTYI
+458 VKLKIFYE
-464 KRINKK
+464 K

>member
-42 NPSGFSSVQGGTTT
+42 NPRGFSSVQGGTTT

-78 KNNYKKTKLGGT
+78 KKNYKKTKLGGT

-121 ASTFKEKKKIK
+121 ATTFKEKKKIK

-146 NQYVLASSSGNK
+146 NQYVLAASSGNK

-164 DENFK
+164 DETFK

-243 FNEIENVSFDGD
+243 FNEIENVSFNGD

-266 TGYYTSVSKL
+266 AGYYTSISKL

-284 SKNNS
+284 SKNNNS
-289 SNTNNN
+289 SNTKNN
-295 TNNTN
+295 TNNVN
-300 SNNNSNSTNKSDSSN
+300 SNSSSNSTNISDSSN
-315 NTNKDSSSNNNS
+315 NNLSNINNKNE
-327 SSTNNNNKD
+327 TNNNN
-336 NTNSSKNNT
+336 NINSSNNETNSSNNTFNINNT
-345 NDSSKND
+345 NTSNKDS
-352 GNTNNTNNGNDNV
+352 
-365 NSSNTNNGNSV
+365 
-376 NNSTSSSTSS
+376 
-386 NDENN
+386 
-391 IKDTNT
+391 NT
-397 SSNDES
+397 SSNGL
-403 NIKDTNTS
+403 KDTQNTNTS
-411 TNEKTSNNISNNN
+411 NTNKTSNNSISNNTKRSTAN
-424 SNVGDNISSNT
+424 NISNVDNSRSST
-435 QVVKVPN
+435 KIVKVPN
-442 TASSSYFWVIG
+442 TDTNSYIEIIG
-453 LIVLG
+453 LFIIVGALLFI
-458 MVFTYI
+458 V
-464 KRINKK
+464 KLRIFYEK

>member
-42 NPSGFSSVQGGTTT
+42 NPRGFSSVQGGTTT

-121 ASTFKEKKKIK
+121 ATTFKEKKKIK

-146 NQYVLASSSGNK
+146 NQYVLAASSGNK

-266 TGYYTSVSKL
+266 AGYYTSISKL

-284 SKNNS
+284 SKNNNS
-289 SNTNNN
+289 SNTKNN
-295 TNNTN
+295 TNNVN
-300 SNNNSNSTNKSDSSN
+300 SNSSSNSTNISDSSNNNSN
-315 NTNKDSSSNNNS
+315 NTNKDNSSNNNLS
-327 SSTNNNNKD
+327 NINNKNETNNNMNSS
-336 NTNSSKNNT
+336 NNETNSSNNTFNINNT
-345 NDSSKND
+345 NTSNKDS
-352 GNTNNTNNGNDNV
+352 
-365 NSSNTNNGNSV
+365 
-376 NNSTSSSTSS
+376 
-386 NDENN
+386 
-391 IKDTNT
+391 NT
-397 SSNDES
+397 SSNGL
-403 NIKDTNTS
+403 KDTQNTNTS
-411 TNEKTSNNISNNN
+411 NTNKTSNNSISNNTKRSTAN
-424 SNVGDNISSNT
+424 NISNVDNSRSST
-435 QVVKVPN
+435 KIVKVPN
-442 TASSSYFWVIG
+442 TDTNSYIEIIG
-453 LIVLG
+453 LFIIVGALLFI
-458 MVFTYI
+458 VKLKIFYE
-464 KRINKK
+464 K

>member
-42 NPSGFSSVQGGTTT
+42 NPRGFSSVQGGTTT

-90 NYKLGHGNSA
+90 NYKLGHDNSA

-121 ASTFKEKKKIK
+121 ATTFKEKKKIK

-146 NQYVLASSSGNK
+146 NQYVLAASSGNK

-214 SKENAIYVYDLNGNK
+214 SKENAIYVYDLNGHK

-243 FNEIENVSFDGD
+243 FNEIENVSFNGD

-266 TGYYTSVSKL
+266 AGYYTSISKL

-284 SKNNS
+284 TKNNS
-289 SNTNNN
+289 SNTKNN
-295 TNNTN
+295 TNNVN
-300 SNNNSNSTNKSDSSN
+300 SNSSSNSTNISDSSTNNLN
-315 NTNKDSSSNNNS
+315 NTNKDNSSNNNLS
-327 SSTNNNNKD
+327 NRNNKNETNNNMNSS
-336 NTNSSKNNT
+336 NNETNSSNNTFNINNT
-345 NDSSKND
+345 NTSNKDS
-352 GNTNNTNNGNDNV
+352 
-365 NSSNTNNGNSV
+365 
-376 NNSTSSSTSS
+376 
-386 NDENN
+386 
-391 IKDTNT
+391 NT
-397 SSNDES
+397 SSNGL
-403 NIKDTNTS
+403 KDTQNTNTS
-411 TNEKTSNNISNNN
+411 NTNKTSNNSISNNTKRSTAN
-424 SNVGDNISSNT
+424 NISNVDNSSSST
-435 QVVKVPN
+435 KIVKVPN
-442 TASSSYFWVIG
+442 TDTNSYIEIIG
-453 LIVLG
+453 LFIIVGALLFI
-458 MVFTYI
+458 VKLKIFYE
-464 KRINKK
+464 K